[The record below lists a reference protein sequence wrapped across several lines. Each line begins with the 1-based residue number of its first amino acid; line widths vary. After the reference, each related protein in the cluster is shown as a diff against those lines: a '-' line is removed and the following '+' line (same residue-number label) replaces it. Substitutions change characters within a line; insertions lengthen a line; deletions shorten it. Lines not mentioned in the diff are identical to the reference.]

1 MSNYTK
7 DRNIIT
13 ISLDGVNGNYTL
25 DLNTGV
31 YCGVKGTPIKT
42 VPNKRQVRDLFCGG
56 WNDEAPNPNLRR
68 VLVLMLDGTRYTNQF
83 STYAKALQSAEKLD
97 AIGLSVSR
105 YLYEDQFVY
114 LADNIKYINAWL
126 RDNEADNFDY
136 NRFAL
141 WCEFEKIKNSL
152 GSLAETLT
160 AEMYYA
166 LRNER
171 HDLTI
176 EELGVCAYYLG
187 RGKMWEYHN
196 GYVHNLIEYIEWCRI
211 MEQKPQRVNNFMRE
225 YCETK
230 KTYELRRKEFDDRKM
245 ALNYAKY
252 SKAWEFEFGDFAVSI
267 PTCGQDIVDEGRNM
281 HHCVGSY
288 VDRVVSGNTYIC
300 FVRRKDTPNECYITC
315 QVNTNGNIGQYF
327 LAYDRYITKEE
338 DIAFKTAFQNH
349 LREVC
354 G

>member
-1 MSNYTK
+1 MATYTK
-7 DRNIIT
+7 ERNLIT
-13 ISLDGVNGNYTL
+13 ISIEGVNGNYTF

-42 VPNKRQVRDLFCGG
+42 VPNKREVRDMFCGG
-56 WNDEAPNPNLRR
+56 WNDNAPNPNLRR

-83 STYAKALQSAEKLD
+83 TNYTKALQSAEKLD
-97 AIGLSVSR
+97 ALGFFAGR
-105 YLYEDQFVY
+105 YCYEEQFIY
-114 LADNIKYINAWL
+114 LANNIKYINAWL
-126 RDNEADNFDY
+126 KDNEVDNFDY
-136 NRFAL
+136 NRFAR
-141 WCEFEKIKNSL
+141 WCEYEKVRNSL

-160 AEMYYA
+160 ADMYYA

-171 HDLTI
+171 PDLTI
-176 EELGVCAYYLG
+176 EELSVCAYYLG

-196 GYVHNLIEYIEWCRI
+196 GYVNNLIQYIEWCRI
-211 MEQKPQRVNNFMRE
+211 MEQKPQKVNNFMRE
-225 YCETK
+225 WCETK
-230 KTYELRRKEFDDRKM
+230 KTYELRKREFDNKKM
-245 ALNYAKY
+245 TLNYAKY
-252 SKAWEFEFGDFAVSI
+252 SKAWEFEFGDFAVYI

-288 VDRVVSGNTYIC
+288 VDRVVSGSTYIC
-300 FVRRKDTPNECYITC
+300 FIRRKNTPNECYITC

-327 LAYDRYITKEE
+327 LAYDRYINTEE

-349 LREVC
+349 LREVW